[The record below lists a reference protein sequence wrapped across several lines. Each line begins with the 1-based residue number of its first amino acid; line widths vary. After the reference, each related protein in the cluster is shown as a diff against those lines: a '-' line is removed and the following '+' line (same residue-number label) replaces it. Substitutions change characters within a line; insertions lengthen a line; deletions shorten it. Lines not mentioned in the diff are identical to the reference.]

1 MSAPVSVVF
10 LIDNIETSVPGVD
23 QSLREILILFQE
35 RRLEVTC
42 KFTGERARQIRRLT
56 YPELTVAL
64 KTQDIGLYGNH
75 HVDHPTPAEYVNDL
89 GWMEGAKKFF
99 VQEAPGY
106 DDVCFVGGRIPSCF
120 GNESWS
126 PHSYG
131 ALSRWGIRVHLSR
144 HSFLS
149 DNERPF
155 FFGARLNLSQLG
167 GNWLDVGPTI
177 TDPKAGDHWFER
189 IAERVWSFGGKPG
202 VVVVQLY
209 ADDFRVRR
217 ARDFGKGTSK
227 ADASLLIKDDEA
239 SQRGMAN
246 LGHVLDRL
254 IGLENAKIHSA
265 RQVAD
270 RFADISYERRIQM
283 EDLRAIAR
291 HAATGELKPFRFEAG
306 YLAPSEQLYI
316 LARAWDETRRKGKLV
331 RNSTLQ
337 APLGPASQV
346 ATEPSVSG
354 IWAKELP
361 DVLANL
367 LSFVHKFA
375 RLPDSLEIED
385 GVIAIHD
392 LLPTLAG
399 GFHDELEAVDLPLR
413 PGRLA
418 NPERV
423 DEKLARACWKV
434 PVHPPEFEV
443 PRQIEIARQQLWTY
457 KPVLEI
463 TG

>member
-10 LIDNIETSVPGVD
+10 LIDNIETSVPGVE
-23 QSLREILILFQE
+23 QALRQLIHRFQQ

-42 KFTGERARQIRRLT
+42 KFTGERARQVRRLV
-56 YPELTVAL
+56 YPELTIAL
-64 KTQDIGLYGNH
+64 KTQDIGLYGNF
-75 HVDHPTPAEYVNDL
+75 HVDQPTPAEYVGDL
-89 GWMEGAKKFF
+89 GWMEGARKFF
-99 VQEAPGY
+99 IQEAPGY
-106 DDVCFVGGRIPSCF
+106 DDVCHVGGRIPSCF

-131 ALSRWGIRVHLSR
+131 ALSRWGIRVRLSR
-144 HSFLS
+144 HCFLS

-167 GNWLDVGPTI
+167 ANWLDIGPTI
-177 TDPKAGDHWFER
+177 TDPKAGDHWFEK
-189 IAERVWSFGGKPG
+189 IAERVWSFGGKAG
-202 VVVVQLY
+202 VVVVQMY
-209 ADDFRVRR
+209 ADDLLARR
-217 ARDFGKGTSK
+217 TPDFWKRSSQENAAG
-227 ADASLLIKDDEA
+227 LLKEA
-239 SQRGMAN
+239 EACQRGLDN
-246 LGHVLDRL
+246 LDRILDRL

-270 RFADISYERRIQM
+270 RFADISYERRIQL

-291 HAATGELKPFRFEAG
+291 HAAIGKLEPFKYEAG

-316 LARAWDETRRKGKLV
+316 LARAWDETRRKGKLI

-337 APLGPASQV
+337 APLGPAELVS
-346 ATEPSVSG
+346 TEPSVSG

-367 LSFVHKFA
+367 LAFIHKFA
-375 RLPDSLEIED
+375 RLPDSVETAD
-385 GVIAIHD
+385 GAISVQD

-413 PGRLA
+413 QGKLA
-418 NPERV
+418 NADRV
-423 DEKLARACWKV
+423 DEKLARTCWKV